1 MNKPH
6 AHILIKPRITEKGAY
21 LAERGVYVFDV
32 AMDANKH
39 QIALAIRDI
48 YKVTPR
54 LVRIAAV
61 PRKAV
66 QTRGANRWGKTA
78 AGKKA
83 YVYLK
88 KGETI
93 ELV

>member
-1 MNKPH
+1 M
-6 AHILIKPRITEKGAY
+6 
-21 LAERGVYVFDV
+21 YVFDV
-32 AMDANKH
+32 AMDANKKE
-39 QIALAIRDI
+39 IASAIKDI

-54 LVRIAAV
+54 LVRVAAV

-66 QTRGANRWGKTA
+66 QTRGTNRWGKTS